1 MLTPGVG
8 LGSALTPFGVT
19 TSEGHARTFEGQL
32 TETVGCASLLSA
44 SLTGVL
50 TQSVGIASAAALG
63 DTFFAEL
70 AVVIELSPVTD
81 AGHARGAEVT
91 DTFRAQE
98 LSGVIRAR
106 NAPLELTIGVEPLTD
121 VLRGIIV
128 RDTVG
133 VDETLD
139 PTTTYGVLLQQLITL
154 RSSLGTQIPVEMADN
169 VGLAVALTT
178 HSAVTVADELGVL
191 PALLASASL
200 NGTITEGVGIDPALL
215 RFFGADVVEELGVDP
230 ALLGVSL
237 RRGIISEDVGIEPLE
252 TPQLV
257 LRATVDE
264 GVGIEPLEALGMLFA
279 AEVVEGVEL
288 TAAYL
293 APNGSFTTWAMNTR
307 TGAVSEYADFAFN
320 SFAQIGNTYLGAS
333 SAGLYELRGDD
344 DDGADIIARIKSGFM
359 QFGGTRLSR
368 LKSAYIAARG
378 EGAFVLRIIDG
389 EDRQYDYA
397 VDTRNQRSTKVH
409 MGKGQRARYFAFEL
423 ISEGQDFDL
432 DTLEFVPIV
441 VERRV

>member
-178 HSAVTVADELGVL
+178 HSAVTVAD
-191 PALLASASL
+191 
-200 NGTITEGVGIDPALL
+200 
-215 RFFGADVVEELGVDP
+215 ELGVDP

-409 MGKGQRARYFAFEL
+409 MGKGQRSRYFAFEL

-432 DTLEFVPIV
+432 DTLEFVPIM